1 MSSNPVYSFST
12 VKRAQCKASI
22 LIEGLSGRGKSGL
35 ALILAYALTKN
46 NWEKVFALDTENN
59 SLKLFDGIA
68 CSSGGTFKDFQVA
81 DFSPDLGYAPSHYLA
96 FREAAIRA
104 GAEVLIQ
111 DSITH
116 CWSYKG
122 GVLDILAEK
131 KKSNTRYQKDSYAA
145 WGDEEVVKEKN
156 LLYQLFRDT
165 RCHIIS
171 TVRVKEKMEYD
182 KDDNGKTILVSL
194 GEQQI
199 MQNDV
204 KYEPDLVIQ
213 MVQAGSAKNYPIG
226 KISKSRY
233 AILEVG
239 QTYEFTPQL
248 CEQIAEYLNQG
259 TSPEVL
265 LEQQRQEYIEGVT
278 AYLNAHPNARAL
290 WNQLKKDAGFEGTAL
305 KDMAL
310 QPIKDLFVKLTID

>member
-1 MSSNPVYSFST
+1 MSSNPIYSFSK

-35 ALILAYALTKN
+35 ALILAQALTK

-68 CSSGGTFKDFQVA
+68 CSAGGTFKDFQVA
-81 DFSPDLGYAPSHYLA
+81 DFSPDIGYSPSHYLA
-96 FREAAIRA
+96 FREAAIQA

-145 WGDEEVVKEKN
+145 WGDEDVVREKN
-156 LLYQLFRDT
+156 LLYQLFRDS

-182 KDDNGKTILVSL
+182 KDDNGKTVLVSL

-213 MVQAGSAKNYPIG
+213 MIQPGSAKTHPIG

-248 CEQIAEYLNQG
+248 CDQIAEYLNQG
-259 TSPEVL
+259 TSPEIL

-278 AYLNAHPNARAL
+278 AYLNSHPNARAL
-290 WNQLKKDAGFEGTAL
+290 WAQIKKDAGFGEVAL
-305 KDMAL
+305 KDMPL
-310 QPIKDLFVKLTID
+310 QNIKELFVKLTID